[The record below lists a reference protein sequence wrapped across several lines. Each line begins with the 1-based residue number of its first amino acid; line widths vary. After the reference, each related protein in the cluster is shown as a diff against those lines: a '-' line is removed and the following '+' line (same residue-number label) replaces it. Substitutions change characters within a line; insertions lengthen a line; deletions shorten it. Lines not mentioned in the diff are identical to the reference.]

1 MARSYSSSA
10 NYASLCSYEV
20 REFAGLQNVASI
32 TGATEHG
39 RHLQKNLSKILSLA
53 YFFLILS

>member
-20 REFAGLQNVASI
+20 REFAGLQSVASI

-53 YFFLILS
+53 